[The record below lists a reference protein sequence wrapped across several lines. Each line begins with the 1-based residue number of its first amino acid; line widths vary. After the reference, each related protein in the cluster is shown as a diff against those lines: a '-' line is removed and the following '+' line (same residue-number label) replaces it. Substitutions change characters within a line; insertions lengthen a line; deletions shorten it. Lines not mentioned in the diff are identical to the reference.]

1 MRRLA
6 LVLLMSIGTAYGQ
19 QLAQGGFAADT
30 NSEGWSL
37 NSGAGMR
44 QHIVFVR
51 FPRAFAEQP
60 TVVLGLTGV
69 DAAPARDGNIR
80 VALKA
85 DNITRDGFVVKVS
98 TWGDSRIAGIE
109 GTWLAFTK

>member
-1 MRRLA
+1 MRLLA
-6 LVLLMSIGTAYGQ
+6 LVILMSIGTAYGQ
-19 QLAQGGFAADT
+19 QFAQGAFTADV
-30 NSEGWSL
+30 NAEGWSL
-37 NSGAGMR
+37 NSGSGTR

-51 FPRAFAEQP
+51 FPRPFAEHP
-60 TVVLGLTGV
+60 AVVLGLTGV
-69 DAAPARDGNIR
+69 DGAPARDGNIR

-85 DNITRDGFVVKVS
+85 ENISRDGFVVKIS